1 VKAAANWGP
10 KDLMGLLKILPNH
23 LIHPIHLTLRNR
35 LNLRKNR

>member
-10 KDLMGLLKILPNH
+10 KDRMGLLKILPNH
-23 LIHPIHLTLRNR
+23 LIHPTLRNR